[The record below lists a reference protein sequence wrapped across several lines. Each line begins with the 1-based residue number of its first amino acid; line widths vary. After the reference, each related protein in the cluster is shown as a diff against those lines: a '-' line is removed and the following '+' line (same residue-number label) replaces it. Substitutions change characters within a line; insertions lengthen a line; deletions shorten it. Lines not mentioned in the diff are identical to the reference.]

1 MSLEKITQQEIYDAS
16 MERLANYPTAA
27 SRYGIGGLNDRQLKA
42 RYDKLAKLA
51 IAKLNVLIDS
61 INSPAESADALL
73 KLLIT
78 PIPGETE
85 DVYLT
90 LCDVLEDVISG
101 DLATYLALEG
111 LAKGNLQAELEELE
125 RLISDK
131 VSKIAGK
138 GLSTNDFSNAEKAAL
153 AANTEARHSHL
164 NKSVLDS
171 TTAPY
176 TTEEKDKLKAI
187 EKGAQVNP
195 EIIDNLTSVSADN
208 PLSANQGRLL
218 NEKVDGKQP
227 AGNYAT
233 LVDGK
238 IPSSQLPSYVDDV
251 IEKPTRSEFP
261 VPGESGKIYVA
272 QDTNITYRWSGT
284 GYVEISQSLALGET
298 AQTAFRG
305 DHGKSAYE
313 HSQSSGNPH
322 GTTAEDIG
330 IFIKQGTGDS
340 ETAVMSQKA
349 TTAEI
354 NALKDDLTDLD
365 EILNVKHLR
374 ITNVTTKGS
383 YVRAIAF
390 SGLSLIGGHS
400 YTFTVKPV
408 SVTTNEYYL
417 YFVDA
422 SGAETVINDRTDRIT
437 YNFTPTENM
446 NNVSIKV
453 SSSASS
459 EQTFECS
466 WIENVGD
473 NEIVTV
479 NKKIDDLFDGTDLVE
494 LSILNGHFV
503 TGASGHE
510 GTIGGDN
517 YSCVTSLIP
526 VRPNDKLRIDNVY
539 LDSNR
544 SICAYDEEG
553 NFVEVIAK
561 DKTDKVTSYTFTV
574 PENCYYIRATGKINI
589 YPTVTFL
596 SIPNNLDSLRVENP
610 IATITNGYYITRYSG
625 LEGAV
630 DNSSDSAITDYIPV
644 KPNSVINIDGI
655 YNEGN
660 RCTCCYDKN
669 KKFVSVISSSL
680 TRTNFSKNIKIPS
693 NARYIRITSRKDVVP
708 TIKYVNTII
717 DGTNVSNPY
726 VNGKELFDSSALKPV
741 LTFIDDDTWG
751 IQYVTRQKELCDRLG
766 IKCSFACLTEQVE
779 KNEGLLELL
788 LSYELEGFPIIFHAN
803 QQIIEYESSS
813 LDVVAE
819 ERDFVT
825 GLQKM
830 HKFGFSDYKI
840 WCTPFGGAREDQK
853 KLAYKWGFDGLVTS
867 GYVNAFNNPYEYSS
881 RFAIKRCSL
890 GSNTDKTASDIV
902 DDVANLK
909 LAIDNASECNGWVCI
924 STHSAYNLYLNGE
937 ADDAM
942 EEIVNYAISKGFEIR
957 TVNEELRRRMP
968 IYRYYE
974 QF

>member
-1 MSLEKITQQEIYDAS
+1 MITSPEEFRQRLLDIQNSVDVVYTTLPSDEPRFIIDANSRTITIPVEFQFLGVKNDHNAETIYFEIDRYFDDEDLSQHTCVVQFSNKNNSNDGGVYPVTTMDTTSVHGKIIFGWEIKSDATSLVGDIYFS
-16 MERLANYPTAA
+16 VRFY
-27 SRYGIGGLNDRQLKA
+27 
-42 RYDKLAKLA
+42 
-51 IAKLNVLIDS
+51 S
-61 INSPAESADALL
+61 INSTDYVFTYNFNTLTAKSVILDTLDVDNQMIIENYPSELDAWLDRMN
-73 KLLIT
+73 
-78 PIPGETE
+78 E
-85 DVYLT
+85 
-90 LCDVLEDVISG
+90 LEAGTSG
-101 DLATYLALEG
+101 KVEEIE
-111 LAKGNLQAELEELE
+111 AKGQEVLTEIN
-125 RLISDK
+125 SVK
-131 VSKIAGK
+131 VSIPEDYST
-138 GLSTNDFSNAEKAAL
+138 LSSDVSE
-153 AANTEARHSHL
+153 
-164 NKSVLDS
+164 
-171 TTAPY
+171 
-176 TTEEKDKLKAI
+176 LK
-187 EKGAQVNP
+187 N
-195 EIIDNLTSVSADN
+195 
-208 PLSANQGRLL
+208 
-218 NEKVDGKQP
+218 
-227 AGNYAT
+227 
-233 LVDGK
+233 
-238 IPSSQLPSYVDDV
+238 
-251 IEKPTRSEFP
+251 
-261 VPGESGKIYVA
+261 
-272 QDTNITYRWSGT
+272 
-284 GYVEISQSLALGET
+284 
-298 AQTAFRG
+298 
-305 DHGKSAYE
+305 
-313 HSQSSGNPH
+313 
-322 GTTAEDIG
+322 
-330 IFIKQGTGDS
+330 
-340 ETAVMSQKA
+340 
-349 TTAEI
+349 
-354 NALKDDLTDLD
+354 DLTDLD

-374 ITNVTTKGS
+374 KVNVTTTGS

-422 SGAETVINDRTDRIT
+422 SGAETTINDRTDRIT
-437 YNFTPTENM
+437 YNFTPTEDM

-453 SSSASS
+453 SSGASS

-503 TGASGHE
+503 TGASGYE
-510 GTIGGDN
+510 GTISGDN

-574 PENCYYIRATGKINI
+574 PENCYYIRATGKTGVA
-589 YPTVTFL
+589 PTVTFL

-630 DNSSDSAITDYIPV
+630 SDASDSAVTDYIPV

-655 YNEGN
+655 YNENN

-669 KKFVSVISSSL
+669 KKFVSVLSSSI
-680 TRTNFSKNIKIPS
+680 TRMNFSKNIKIPS
-693 NARYIRITSRKDVVP
+693 NARYIRITSHKDVVP

-717 DGTNVSNPY
+717 DGSNVSNPY
-726 VNGKELFDSSALKPV
+726 VSGKELFDSSTLKPV

-803 QQIIEYESSS
+803 QQINEYDTST

-840 WCTPFGGAREDQK
+840 WCTPFGSSREDQK

-867 GYVNAFNNPYEYSS
+867 GYVKAYNNPYEYSS
-881 RFAIKRCSL
+881 RFEIKRNSL
-890 GSNTDKTASDIV
+890 GSNTDTTASDIV
-902 DDVANLK
+902 DDVANIK

>member
-1 MSLEKITQQEIYDAS
+1 MNDNSIINETLISRDNLELYKNETDKKIRNHVENKISENIDETLTKSGFSADSSVVGKKIDEINDSISTLGNEINQNKTDISTVKTDIQNLQTQD
-16 MERLANYPTAA
+16 
-27 SRYGIGGLNDRQLKA
+27 
-42 RYDKLAKLA
+42 
-51 IAKLNVLIDS
+51 NVLSSRID
-61 INSPAESADALL
+61 N
-73 KLLIT
+73 
-78 PIPGETE
+78 
-85 DVYLT
+85 
-90 LCDVLEDVISG
+90 
-101 DLATYLALEG
+101 
-111 LAKGNLQAELEELE
+111 
-125 RLISDK
+125 
-131 VSKIAGK
+131 
-138 GLSTNDFSNAEKAAL
+138 LSTLPEG
-153 AANTEARHSHL
+153 
-164 NKSVLDS
+164 S
-171 TTAPY
+171 TTADA
-176 TTEEKDKLKAI
+176 ELADI
-187 EKGAQVNP
+187 RVGA
-195 EIIDNLTSVSADN
+195 
-208 PLSANQGRLL
+208 
-218 NEKVDGKQP
+218 DGNTYP
-227 AGNYAT
+227 NAG
-233 LVDGK
+233 
-238 IPSSQLPSYVDDV
+238 
-251 IEKPTRSEFP
+251 
-261 VPGESGKIYVA
+261 
-272 QDTNITYRWSGT
+272 
-284 GYVEISQSLALGET
+284 
-298 AQTAFRG
+298 
-305 DHGKSAYE
+305 
-313 HSQSSGNPH
+313 
-322 GTTAEDIG
+322 
-330 IFIKQGTGDS
+330 
-340 ETAVMSQKA
+340 TAVRTQIG
-349 TTAEI
+349 E
-354 NALKDDLTDLD
+354 LKQDLTDLD

-374 ITNVTTKGS
+374 IASVTTKGS

-390 SGLSLIGGHS
+390 SGLSLLGGHS

-408 SVTTNEYYL
+408 SITTNEYYL

-422 SGAETVINDRTDRIT
+422 SGAETTISKTVEGKLL
-437 YNFTPTENM
+437 YNFTPTEDM

-453 SSSASS
+453 SSGASD

-473 NEIVTV
+473 NEID
-479 NKKIDDLFDGTDLVE
+479 KINTRIDNLFDGTKVVE

-503 TGASGHE
+503 TGASGYE
-510 GTIGGDN
+510 GTIGGDK

-539 LDSNR
+539 LYENR

-553 NFVEVIAK
+553 NFVEVIVK
-561 DKTDKVTSYTFTV
+561 GKSNKLISYTFNV

-589 YPTVTFL
+589 APTVTFL

-625 LEGAV
+625 LEGVV
-630 DNSSDSAITDYIPV
+630 DNASDSAVTDYIPV
-644 KPNSVINIDGI
+644 KPNSVINIDGT
-655 YNEGN
+655 YNYNN

-669 KKFVSVISSSL
+669 KKFVSILSSSL
-680 TRTNFSKNIKIPS
+680 TRTNFSKNIKLPS

-717 DGTNVSNPY
+717 DGLNVSNPY
-726 VNGKELFDSSALKPV
+726 INGKELFDSSALKPV

-803 QQIIEYESSS
+803 QQIRAYDTST

-819 ERDFVT
+819 ERDFVN

-840 WCTPFGGAREDQK
+840 WCTPFGSAREDQK

-867 GYVNAFNNPYEYSS
+867 GSVNAYNNPYEYSS
-881 RFAIKRCSL
+881 RFVIKRNSL

-924 STHSAYNLYLNGE
+924 STHSAYDLYKNGE